1 MLEPVRPVVDGE
13 DPLDPGEHRTRRG
26 PIDPTLLQ
34 LAPALR
40 RHLSICAGLAVATAV
55 VVLAQAEIIGR
66 ELPRLI
72 DGDLEAATPLAG
84 VLVAIGLGR
93 FVLRWATE
101 VSAAR
106 AAAASRAAITDRV
119 IAHALV
125 VDEPGAAE
133 ATPARVTT
141 LVTDGIDALD
151 PWIREYVPALCIAVV
166 LPLAAGARILVAD
179 LTSAVILLVAI
190 PLIPVFMVL
199 IGRLAEDRA
208 DRQWATLQ
216 RLAAHFHDVLVGLP
230 TLRLFGQA
238 GAQVQR
244 VRAVAEQ
251 YRVAVMRTLR
261 VAFLSAAAMELLAM
275 LSVALVA
282 VTIGYRLSV
291 GDVTLQAALIVLLL
305 APECSL
311 PIRRVGA
318 AFHAAQAG
326 TDAADE
332 LSELLAT
339 TTTPDGPVDVLP
351 TSEPTT
357 PTLRISGATVVDPD
371 RGRRVGPVD
380 LDVHAGSLVAL
391 VGASGAGKSTLLD
404 AVRCRVPLH
413 RGHVEL
419 AGIDVTDLSRTA
431 RADALVWIPQLPDP
445 VGSDVRAAVAA
456 GSDPVDAAAVDHALA
471 AVDLVGFAER
481 RPSELSGGECQRLA
495 VARGVLRARTAP
507 GARVLLADEPT
518 SHLDDRRAALVIEAL
533 RRMAAEGCAVV
544 VATHDPDLI
553 GAADHVVRL
562 DEGPSTPEDGSPPII
577 GHADPDDVPSAPSP
591 ISSHAGAAGAATE
604 ADRTTTATAWRNHSG
619 DDLAWFRQMARPVR
633 WRLFAGRTLAVL
645 TELCSIGLAAT
656 ATWMLVRAS
665 THTPFAEL
673 AVAAVAVRTFAIG
686 KGVLR
691 YSERLVS
698 HDTTFR
704 MLADVRGAVV
714 ARLGRIAPA
723 GVPGMERGD
732 VMARVVDDVDRLA
745 DQELRVMGPMTSG
758 LAVGLLA
765 VVASATVAPGFGVAY
780 AVAVIVVAV
789 ALPAATRVLTAG
801 TVRDQVSARAE
812 LAGATLEV
820 VEHGD
825 ELTTTGAA
833 GTWVGRIWNASTSIG
848 RIDRRRGTRI
858 GVLEGLAALA
868 APALAATIVVV
879 DRWIGGTV
887 DGALLGVAVL
897 VPFAL
902 IEVLAPLLHAGEQQ
916 ASVQVAAAR
925 LRTVLDA
932 PDPVTE
938 PADPEALAT
947 HPPLVLDDV
956 TLRWPGAAS
965 PVLSGL
971 DMRLEPDT
979 LARIDGPSGTGK
991 STLAAALVRFIGVDE
1006 GRYLLGDVDTTQA
1019 GGDNIREVVT
1029 WCQQT
1034 PWLAAS
1040 SLRENLHLAAP
1051 DATDD
1056 EMWTAL
1062 DAVQLSDW
1070 AVALPDGLS
1079 SEVGRDGSAMSGGQ
1093 RQRLALARVLLAGH
1107 PIVVLDEPTAHLDA
1121 PTAERV
1127 LRDLLV
1133 ALEGRTVL
1141 LLGHGTALPDTEHSS
1156 GRVVVPGGD
1165 DGRWTRLDLTAF
1177 STR

>member
-1 MLEPVRPVVDGE
+1 MVCTV
-13 DPLDPGEHRTRRG
+13 
-26 PIDPTLLQ
+26 
-34 LAPALR
+34 
-40 RHLSICAGLAVATAV
+40 LAVLTAV
-55 VVLAQAEIIGR
+55 AVLAQAEVIGR
-66 ELPRLI
+66 SLPRLI
-72 DGDLEAATPLAG
+72 DGDLDVAPTLAIALVGIG
-84 VLVAIGLGR
+84 VSR
-93 FVLRWATE
+93 FLLRWGTE
-101 VSAAR
+101 MSASR
-106 AAAASRAAITDRV
+106 AAAAARVTITDNV
-119 IAHALV
+119 ISHALTL
-125 VDEPGAAE
+125 DEPGAAA

-151 PWIREYVPALCIAVV
+151 PWIREYVPALCIASV
-166 LPLAAGARILVAD
+166 LPLAAGARILGAD
-179 LTSAVILLVAI
+179 VPSAVILLVAI

-199 IGRLAEDRA
+199 IGKLAEDRA

-216 RLAAHFHDVLVGLP
+216 RLAGHFHDVLVGLP

-238 GAQVQR
+238 GAQVGR

-291 GDVTLQAALIVLLL
+291 GTVTLQAALIVLLL

-332 LSELLAT
+332 LREVLIT
-339 TTTPDGPVDVLP
+339 TTTPDGTVTTLPAAEPGTPV
-351 TSEPTT
+351 
-357 PTLRISGATVVDPD
+357 LRIRGATVVDPE

-380 LDVHAGSLVAL
+380 VDADAGSLVAL

-413 RGHVEL
+413 RGHVQL
-419 AGIDVTDLSRTA
+419 SGVDVSELSRTA

-445 VGSDVRAAVAA
+445 VGTDVRSAVSA
-456 GSDPVDAAAVDHALA
+456 GSDRLDDDAVTEALA
-471 AVDLVGFAER
+471 AVDLEGLAER
-481 RPSELSGGECQRLA
+481 SPLELSGGERQRLA
-495 VARGVLRARTAP
+495 VARGVLRARSTPA
-507 GARVLLADEPT
+507 AQLLLADEPT
-518 SHLDDRRAALVIEAL
+518 SHLDRHRGALVIAAL
-533 RRMAAEGCAVV
+533 RRVAADGCVVV
-544 VATHDPDLI
+544 VATHDPDLMD
-553 GAADHVVRL
+553 AADHVIRLGDGDPPATDGSQPTAPPGEAVL
-562 DEGPSTPEDGSPPII
+562 DEADTEPMATSPEVAPATSAPI
-577 GHADPDDVPSAPSP
+577 GFDDVQAPKRD
-591 ISSHAGAAGAATE
+591 AT
-604 ADRTTTATAWRNHSG
+604 

-633 WRLFAGRTLAVL
+633 WRLYGGRALAVA

-665 THTPFAEL
+665 TRTPFAEL

-698 HDTTFR
+698 HDATFR
-704 MLADVRGAVV
+704 MLADVRARVV

-745 DQELRVMGPMTSG
+745 DQELRVMSPMTSG
-758 LAVGLLA
+758 LVVGLVA
-765 VVASATVAPGFGVAY
+765 VITSAMLAPGFGVAY
-780 AVAVIVVAV
+780 TVAVAVVAIVLPVATN
-789 ALPAATRVLTAG
+789 LLTAG
-801 TVRDQVSARAE
+801 TVRDQVAARSR
-812 LAGATLEV
+812 LAGATLEL
-820 VEHGD
+820 VEHAD
-825 ELTTTGAA
+825 ELTTSGAS
-833 GTWVGRIWNASTSIG
+833 GDWVGRISEAAASIG
-848 RIDRRRGTRI
+848 RSERRRGTRI
-858 GVLEGLAALA
+858 GAIEGVAALA
-868 APALAATIVVV
+868 APTLAASIVLV
-879 DRWIGGTV
+879 DHAIGGTV
-887 DGALLGVAVL
+887 DGALLAVAVL

-916 ASVQVAAAR
+916 ASVQFAAGR
-925 LRTVLDA
+925 LRAVLDA
-932 PDPVTE
+932 PDPVPE
-938 PADPEALAT
+938 PTDAVPLPT

-971 DMRLEPDT
+971 DLRLEPGE
-979 LARIDGPSGTGK
+979 LVRIDAPSGTGK
-991 STLAAALVRFIGVDE
+991 STIAAALVRFIAVE
-1006 GRYLLGDVDTTQA
+1006 QGRYLLGDVDAALA
-1019 GGDNIREVVT
+1019 GGDNVREVVT

-1034 PWLAAS
+1034 PWLAAT

-1056 EMWTAL
+1056 EMWAAL
-1062 DAVQLSDW
+1062 DAVALSDW
-1070 AVALPDGLS
+1070 AVALPEGLS
-1079 SEVGRDGSAMSGGQ
+1079 SAVGRDGSAMSGGQ

-1107 PIVVLDEPTAHLDA
+1107 RIVVLDEPTAHLDA

-1127 LRDLLV
+1127 LRDLLA

-1141 LLGHGTALPDTEHSS
+1141 LLGHGPTPH
-1156 GRVVVPGGD
+1156 P
-1165 DGRWTRLDLTAF
+1165 
-1177 STR
+1177 

>member
-13 DPLDPGEHRTRRG
+13 DPLDPSAHRPSRG
-26 PIDPTLLQ
+26 PIDPNLLR

-40 RHLSICAGLAVATAV
+40 RHLVTCAGLAVVTAV
-55 VVLAQAEIIGR
+55 VVLAQAEAIGR
-66 ELPRLI
+66 CLPRLI
-72 DGDLEAATPLAG
+72 DGDLSVAPTLAIALAG
-84 VLVAIGLGR
+84 IGLGR
-93 FVLRWATE
+93 FLLRWATE
-101 VSAAR
+101 RS
-106 AAAASRAAITDRV
+106 ASRAAGAARATITDRV
-119 IAHALV
+119 VSHALTL
-125 VDEPGAAE
+125 DEPGTAA
-133 ATPARVTT
+133 ATPSRVTT

-151 PWIREYVPALCIAVV
+151 PWIREYVPALCIAGV
-166 LPLAAGARILVAD
+166 LPLAAGARILAAD
-179 LTSAVILLVAI
+179 VPSALILLVAI

-199 IGRLAEDRA
+199 IGKLAEDRA

-332 LSELLAT
+332 LRELLAT
-339 TTTPDGPVDVLP
+339 TTTPDGPVTTLP
-351 TSEPTT
+351 ATEPGRSV
-357 PTLRISGATVVDPD
+357 LRIRGAIVVDPE

-380 LDVHAGSLVAL
+380 VDAEAGSIVAL
-391 VGASGAGKSTLLD
+391 VGTSGAGKSTLLD

-413 RGHVEL
+413 RGQVEL
-419 AGIDVTDLSRTA
+419 AGIDATTMSRGA

-445 VGSDVRAAVAA
+445 VGTDVRSAVAA
-456 GSDPVDAAAVDHALA
+456 SSQLSDGGLVDQALA
-471 AVDLVGFAER
+471 SVDLDGLAER
-481 RPSELSGGECQRLA
+481 SPSELSGGERQRLA
-495 VARGVLRARTAP
+495 VARGVLRAQSSP
-507 GARVLLADEPT
+507 NVRVLLADEPT
-518 SHLDDRRAALVIEAL
+518 SHLDRHRGGLVIAAL
-533 RRMAAEGCAVV
+533 RRVAADGCAVV
-544 VATHDPDLI
+544 VATHDPLLI
-553 GAADHVVRL
+553 EAADQVVVLGDRGSSSTDAFPSAVDPIAAAVL
-562 DEGPSTPEDGSPPII
+562 DDAGPVGGDASTD
-577 GHADPDDVPSAPSP
+577 HAPSP
-591 ISSHAGAAGAATE
+591 SAGIDVAPASAAQ
-604 ADRTTTATAWRNHSG
+604 RNTS
-619 DDLAWFRQMARPVR
+619 DDLAWFRRMARAVR
-633 WRLFAGRTLAVL
+633 WRLRAGRALAVA

-665 THTPFAEL
+665 TRTPFAEL

-698 HDTTFR
+698 HDATFR
-704 MLADVRGAVV
+704 MLADVRATVV

-723 GVPGMERGD
+723 GVRGMERGD

-758 LAVGLLA
+758 LVVGLVV
-765 VVASATVAPGFGVAY
+765 VVASAMISPGVGFAY
-780 AVAVIVVAV
+780 AVAVAVLAVV
-789 ALPAATRVLTAG
+789 LPAATNLLTAG
-801 TVRDQVSARAE
+801 TVGEQVAARSQ
-812 LAGATLEV
+812 LAGATLEL
-820 VEHGD
+820 VEHAD

-833 GTWVGRIWNASTSIG
+833 GDWVRRISAATTAIG
-848 RIDRRRGTRI
+848 RSERRRGARLGLVE
-858 GVLEGLAALA
+858 GVAALA
-868 APALAATIVVV
+868 APMLAAAVVLV
-879 DRWIGGTV
+879 DRSIGGTI
-887 DGALLGVAVL
+887 DAALLAVAVL

-916 ASVQVAAAR
+916 ASVQVAAGR
-925 LRTVLDA
+925 LRAVLDA

-938 PADPEALAT
+938 PMHAEAVPTDPSLA
-947 HPPLVLDDV
+947 LDDV
-956 TLRWPGAAS
+956 TLRWPGAPS
-965 PVLSGL
+965 PVLRGL
-971 DMRLEPDT
+971 DLRLEPGA
-979 LARIDGPSGTGK
+979 LARIEGPSGTGK
-991 STLAAALVRFIGVDE
+991 STLAAALVRFIGVEE
-1006 GRYLLGDVDTTQA
+1006 GRYLLGDVDTAQA
-1019 GGDNIREVVT
+1019 GGDGVREVVT

-1034 PWLAAS
+1034 PWLAAT

-1051 DATDD
+1051 DADDD

-1062 DAVQLSDW
+1062 DAVALSDW
-1070 AVALPDGLS
+1070 AVALPEGLS
-1079 SEVGRDGSAMSGGQ
+1079 SAVGRDGSAMSGGQ

-1107 PIVVLDEPTAHLDA
+1107 RIVVLDEPTAHLDA

-1127 LRDLLV
+1127 LRDLLD
-1133 ALEGRTVL
+1133 ALAGRTVL
-1141 LLGHGTALPDTEHSS
+1141 LLGHGPDNPRAQH
-1156 GRVVVPGGD
+1156 V
-1165 DGRWTRLDLTAF
+1165 
-1177 STR
+1177 